1 MLDNSPAN
9 IVYTG
14 KAGRPKNSG
23 ALGIISD
30 NKKDYN
36 KQYYKKKRLVFS
48 VNLDLDKDK
57 ELIEILN
64 TYKDGNR
71 QGAIKELCLVGYK
84 YLTELGCKTS
94 ADFNSGLAGL
104 KDSVFKDLT
113 ELKQS

>member
-48 VNLDLDKDK
+48 VNLDLEKDK

-64 TYKDGNR
+64 TYKGGNR
-71 QGAIKELCLVGYK
+71 QGAIKELCLIGYK
-84 YLTELGCKTS
+84 AINELGYMLGKGFS
-94 ADFNSGLAGL
+94 SGLPD
-104 KDSVFKDLT
+104 KKQT
-113 ELKQS
+113 ESKPDIEI